1 MLTKN
6 EFLVLRTSLAHPRE
20 NQRTISDYAG
30 ISLGGVNQ
38 SIKTLQGR
46 GLIFNGTVTEAG
58 IAALAPY
65 KVDNAIIMAA
75 GLSSRFAP
83 ISYEK
88 PKGLLKVRGEILI
101 ERQIEQLHEAGIK
114 NITVVVGY
122 KKEFFFYLEDKYG
135 VEIVINPEYA
145 TRNNHS
151 TLMVVRKKLGNTFIC
166 SSDDYFTENPFE
178 PYVYQA
184 YYAAQYCCGETPEWC
199 IKEGPNK
206 RITGVTIGGRDSL
219 IMLGHVYFDRAFS
232 SRFAKILEEE
242 YNRPETTDKLWE
254 QLYID
259 HIKDLD
265 MVVRQYPDGMIN
277 EFDSLDELRAFDPEF
292 MVNVD
297 SEVFDN
303 IVKTLGC
310 TRNQIHDVYP
320 LKQGLTNLS
329 CHFATDSGEYVYRHP
344 GVGTDKLIN
353 RAEEAQAQLWAKKLG
368 VDSTFIYEDPER
380 GWKISRFIPDCKQL
394 DKTSESDLK
403 EAANL
408 AKRLHHSEA
417 KLSLGFD
424 FFERSVEYTN
434 LMSPEELDDIPA
446 FRNVETKI
454 AELHRLFESDGT
466 GFTCLC
472 HNDFFPLNLLKNKS
486 GELSLIDWEYAGMAD
501 YSQDIG
507 TFIVCSELDDKSA
520 DNLISYYCDEVP
532 SKLEIAHFYA
542 STSFA
547 GWCWYV
553 WSLYKE
559 SQGESVGE
567 WLYIYYQYAKRY
579 LGKALELYE
588 ANAN

>member
-6 EFLVLRTSLAHPRE
+6 EFLVLRTSLTHPKE

-38 SIKTLQGR
+38 SIKTLQDKE
-46 GLIFNGTVTEAG
+46 LICNGTVTETG

-101 ERQIEQLHEAGIK
+101 ERQIEQLHEAGIE

-135 VEIVINPEYA
+135 VEIIINPEYA

-219 IMLGHVYFDRAFS
+219 IMLGHVYFDRTFS

-353 RAEEAQAQLWAKKLG
+353 RTEEAQAQLWAKKLG
-368 VDSTFIYEDPER
+368 IDSTFIYEDPEK
-380 GWKISRFIPDCKQL
+380 GWKISRFIPNCKQL

-424 FFERSVEYTN
+424 FFEKSVEYTN
-434 LMSPEELDDIPA
+434 LMSPEELNDIPA

-472 HNDFFPLNLLKNKS
+472 HNDFFPLNLLKNKN

-520 DNLISYYCDEVP
+520 DSLISYYCDETP
-532 SKLEIAHFYA
+532 SKLKIAHFYA
-542 STSFA
+542 STAFA

-567 WLYIYYQYAKRY
+567 WLYIYYRYAKKY
-579 LGKALELYE
+579 LGKALELYV

>member
-6 EFLVLRTSLAHPRE
+6 EFLVLRTSLTHPKE

-38 SIKTLQGR
+38 SIKALQDR
-46 GLIFNGTVTEAG
+46 GLICNGAVTETG

-101 ERQIEQLHEAGIK
+101 ERQIEQLHEAGIS
-114 NITVVVGY
+114 NIAVVVGY

-151 TLMVVRKKLGNTFIC
+151 TLMAVREKLSNTFIC

-206 RITGVTIGGRDSL
+206 RIMGVTIGGKDSL

-232 SRFAKILEEE
+232 SRFVKILEEE

-259 HIKDLD
+259 HIKELD

-292 MVNVD
+292 MINVD

-303 IVKTLGC
+303 IVKTLSC
-310 TRNQIHDVYP
+310 TRDQIHDVYP

-329 CHFATDSGEYVYRHP
+329 CHFSTNNGEYVYRHP

-353 RAEEAQAQLWAKKLG
+353 RTEEAQAQFWAKKLG
-368 VDSTFIYEDPER
+368 IDNTFIFEDPEK
-380 GWKISRFIPDCKQL
+380 GWKISHFIPDCKQL
-394 DKTSESDLK
+394 DATDESDLEK
-403 EAANL
+403 ATSL
-408 AKRLHHSEA
+408 VKRLHHSEA
-417 KLSLGFD
+417 KLSLRFD
-424 FFERSVEYTN
+424 FFEKSIEYTN
-434 LMSPEELDDIPA
+434 LMAPEELNDIPA
-446 FRNVETKI
+446 FRSIEAKI
-454 AELHRLFESDGT
+454 AELHKLFESDDV

-472 HNDFFPLNLLKNKS
+472 HNDFFPLNLLKNKD
-486 GELSLIDWEYAGMAD
+486 GDLSLIDWEYAGMAD

-507 TFIVCSELDDKSA
+507 TFIVCSELDDNSA
-520 DNLISYYCDEVP
+520 DNLISYYCDEIP
-532 SKLEIAHFYA
+532 SKRKMGHFYA
-542 STSFA
+542 STAFA

-567 WLYIYYQYAKRY
+567 WVYVYYRYAKKY
-579 LGKALELYE
+579 LEKAFDCYKT
-588 ANAN
+588 NAD